1 MKRRWIT
8 VLLAATLGMLLA
20 GCGKDAEEEVYLKDI
35 NVDKYV
41 TLGEY
46 KGIEATVPSTE
57 VTDAQREEWIQNDL
71 SSLVSLENVEN
82 REVVEMGDIANIDY
96 VGKKDGVA
104 FEGGTGSGF
113 DLGIGSGTFIPGFE
127 EGIVGM
133 KKGETKDITLTFP
146 ENYNSE
152 ELAGQEVVFT
162 VTVNE
167 IKEYK
172 LPEITDE
179 LVASLERE
187 DVKTAEEYQKL
198 VENSIKAQ
206 LEENN
211 TYEILS
217 QVLEKLENSSTIE
230 EAPSPMVD
238 RLYGVTL
245 ERLTSQAGMYG
256 VDVSYLVAMLYGG
269 TQEEYEQTLREFAQ
283 HTAKQYLMLAAVAKN
298 EGITITDEEMDADL
312 KEQLGTDSE
321 EDLKNFKADFDAEA
335 YKEYLLTTKVCD
347 FLKDCAKVTVAES

>member
-8 VLLAATLGMLLA
+8 VLLATTLGMLLA

-35 NVDKYV
+35 DVDKYV

-57 VTDAQREEWIQNDL
+57 VTDAQREAWIQNDL

-179 LVASLERE
+179 LVASLERD

-217 QVLEKLENSSTIE
+217 QVLEKLENSSTIGD
-230 EAPSPMVD
+230 APSPMVD

-256 VDVSYLVAMLYGG
+256 VDVSYLVTMFYGG
-269 TQEEYEQTLREFAQ
+269 TQEEYEQTLREFAE

-298 EGITITDEEMDADL
+298 EGITITDAEMDADL

-321 EDLKNFKADFDAEA
+321 EDMKNFKADFDTEA

>member
-1 MKRRWIT
+1 MKKGWIT
-8 VLLAATLGMLLA
+8 VLLAASLGMLLA
-20 GCGKDAEEEVYLKDI
+20 GCGKDAEEIYLKDI
-35 NVDKYV
+35 DVDKYV

-57 VTDAQREEWIQNDL
+57 VTDAQREEWMQNDL
-71 SSLVSLENVEN
+71 SSLVSLENVAN

-206 LEENN
+206 LEESN

-217 QVLEKLENSSTIE
+217 QVLEKLENSSTIMD
-230 EAPSPMVD
+230 APSPMVD

-245 ERLTSQAGMYG
+245 EQLTSQAGMYG

-269 TQEEYEQTLREFAQ
+269 TQEEYEQTLREFAE

-298 EGITITDEEMDADL
+298 EGITITDAEMDADL

-321 EDLKNFKADFDAEA
+321 EDLKNFKADFDTEA

-347 FLKDCAKVTVAES
+347 FLRDCAKVTVAES